1 MRKRTSGT
9 TCRKHKNNAKGES
22 LVCDRKREIFPMK
35 RNTRQLIS
43 LIVVFALIAAAYSC
57 RMLAKFDI
65 GGVYVNYIRAALY
78 LLLFSLWGY
87 SLDRRIIQPQ
97 TLHCLRLTAA
107 LMLVWLVL
115 RTLKYEIV
123 TDPTVARYIWYL
135 YYLPMLFIPLLGVYI
150 ALFLGKPQEIRLNVR
165 TGCLAIVPAVLF
177 LSVITNDLHQQV
189 FAFSGGVPGGQD
201 NSSFSHRPLYF
212 ACLVWMVACMVFS
225 LVRLLN
231 KSRIPGSGKKNLAPF
246 VTGCITVLYG
256 VLYLSGLPAVRWW
269 FGDMNVMFCLLFA
282 AIYESCIHCR
292 MIQSNTGYVEL
303 FEATTLAACIADSSG
318 NIVLRSHAACEDIA
332 CPEEGTQVFRP
343 DGIRISSAP
352 ISGGYAVW
360 QDNVRPLTELRAK
373 LSGNKAIIK
382 NNKEKLQEAY
392 FIQKKLYE
400 LTEKNRIYD
409 ELEARYGKQINRI
422 GQLLKQCE
430 DTGPAEV
437 QNLLKRI
444 LLLGTYIKRG
454 ANLYFLGMEYE
465 LLPQQELR
473 LTVDEAVRVMTVCG
487 TECSVVY
494 RTTKPMRSTEV
505 MRLFDLLKTVA
516 EMTINGLQSLFISVS
531 DSEMDL
537 SVECTADLSF
547 IASSDITVRREDGLW
562 LVRTPIGGC
571 DDA

>member
-1 MRKRTSGT
+1 
-9 TCRKHKNNAKGES
+9 
-22 LVCDRKREIFPMK
+22 MK
-35 RNTRQLIS
+35 RNTRQLIPM
-43 LIVVFALIAAAYSC
+43 IVVFTLIAAAYSC
-57 RMLAKFDI
+57 RMLAMLDI
-65 GGVYVNYIRAALY
+65 CGVYVNYIRAALY

-97 TLHCLRLTAA
+97 TLHWLRLTAA
-107 LMLVWLVL
+107 LMLLWLIL
-115 RTLKYEIV
+115 RTLKYEFV
-123 TDPTVARYIWYL
+123 TDLTVARYIWYL

-150 ALFLGKPQEIRLNVR
+150 ALSLGKSEKFRL
-165 TGCLAIVPAVLF
+165 TGRIGALAIIPAVLF
-177 LSVITNDLHQQV
+177 LLVITNDLHQQM
-189 FAFSGGVPGGQD
+189 FAFSSGVPGEPD
-201 NSSFSHRPLYF
+201 NYSYSYGPVYF
-212 ACLVWMVACMVFS
+212 CYLGWTVTCMFFS
-225 LVRLLN
+225 LILLLK
-231 KSRIPGSGKKNLAPF
+231 KSRVPCSKKKRLAPF
-246 VTGCITVLYG
+246 VIGCATVLYG
-256 VLYLSGLPAVRWW
+256 ILYLSGLPAVRWW

-303 FEATTLAACIADSSG
+303 FEATTLAASIADSSG
-318 NIVLRSHAACEDIA
+318 NIVLRSHAACDDIA
-332 CPEEGTQVFRP
+332 CPEEGPQVFRP

-373 LSGNKAIIK
+373 LSENKAIIK

-392 FIQKKLYE
+392 LIQKKLYE

-409 ELEARYGKQINRI
+409 ELEARYGKQIIRI

-430 DTGPAEV
+430 DAEPAEV
-437 QNLLKRI
+437 RNLLKRI

-494 RTTKPMRSTEV
+494 HTTKPMRATEV

-531 DSEMDL
+531 DGEMDL

-547 IASSDITVRREDGLW
+547 LASPDITVRREDGLW
-562 LVRTPIGGC
+562 LVRTLIGGC

>member
-1 MRKRTSGT
+1 
-9 TCRKHKNNAKGES
+9 
-22 LVCDRKREIFPMK
+22 MK
-35 RNTRQLIS
+35 RNTKQLIPMI
-43 LIVVFALIAAAYSC
+43 LVFTIIAAAYSC
-57 RMLAKFDI
+57 RILAMLDI
-65 GGVYVNYIRAALY
+65 GGDWMSYIRAVLY

-97 TLHCLRLTAA
+97 TLRCLRLTAA
-107 LMLVWLVL
+107 LMLLWLIL
-115 RTLKYEIV
+115 RTLKYEFV
-123 TDPTVARYIWYL
+123 TDLTVARYIWYL

-150 ALFLGKPQEIRLNVR
+150 ALSLGKSEKFRL
-165 TGCLAIVPAVLF
+165 TGRIGALAIIPAVLF
-177 LSVITNDLHQQV
+177 LLVITNDLHQQM
-189 FAFSGGVPGGQD
+189 FAFSSGVPGEPD
-201 NSSFSHRPLYF
+201 NYSYSYGPVYF
-212 ACLVWMVACMVFS
+212 CYLGWTVTCMFFS
-225 LVRLLN
+225 LILLLK
-231 KSRIPGSGKKNLAPF
+231 KSRIPGSKKKRLAPF
-246 VTGCITVLYG
+246 VIGCATVLYG
-256 VLYLSGLPAVRWW
+256 ILYLSGLPAVRWW

-282 AIYESCIHCR
+282 AIYESCIRCR

-318 NIVLRSHAACEDIA
+318 NIVLRSHAACDDIA

-373 LSGNKAIIK
+373 LSENKAIIK

-392 FIQKKLYE
+392 LIQKKLYE

-430 DTGPAEV
+430 DAEPAEV
-437 QNLLKRI
+437 RNLLKRI

-494 RTTKPMRSTEV
+494 HTTKPMRSTEV

-516 EMTINGLQSLFISVS
+516 EMTVNELHSLFISVS
-531 DSEMDL
+531 DGEMDL

-547 IASSDITVRREDGLW
+547 LASPDITVRREDGLW
-562 LVRTPIGGC
+562 LVRTLIGGC

>member
-1 MRKRTSGT
+1 
-9 TCRKHKNNAKGES
+9 
-22 LVCDRKREIFPMK
+22 MK
-35 RNTRQLIS
+35 RNTKKLIPM
-43 LIVVFALIAAAYSC
+43 IMVFTIIAAGYSC
-57 RMLAKFDI
+57 RILAMLDI
-65 GGVYVNYIRAALY
+65 GGAWMSYIRAALY
-78 LLLFSLWGY
+78 LLLFSLWGF
-87 SLDRRIIQPQ
+87 SLDRRIIQTQ
-97 TLHCLRLTAA
+97 ALHCLRLTAA
-107 LMLVWLVL
+107 LMLAWLIL
-115 RTLKYEIV
+115 RTLKYEFV
-123 TDPTVARYIWYL
+123 TDLTVARYIWYL

-150 ALFLGKPQEIRLNVR
+150 ALSLGKSEEFRL
-165 TGCLAIVPAVLF
+165 TGRIGALAIIPAVLF
-177 LSVITNDLHQQV
+177 LLVITNDLHQQV
-189 FAFSGGVPGGQD
+189 FAFSSGVPGVPD
-201 NSSFSHRPLYF
+201 NYGYSHGIFYF
-212 ACLVWMVACMVFS
+212 CSMGWMVACLIFS
-225 LVRLLN
+225 LVLLLK
-231 KSRIPGSGKKNLAPF
+231 KSRVPSGSEKRMRPF
-246 VTGCITVLYG
+246 VIACITILYAI
-256 VLYLSGLPAVRWW
+256 LYLSGLPAIRWW
-269 FGDMNVMFCLLFA
+269 LGDMNVTFCLLYA
-282 AIYESCIHCR
+282 AIYESCIRCR

-303 FEATTLAACIADSSG
+303 FEATTLAACIADGSG
-318 NIVLRSHAACEDIA
+318 NIVLRSHAACDDIA

-360 QDNVRPLTELRAK
+360 QDNVRPLTELRAR
-373 LSGNKAIIK
+373 LSENKAKIK

-392 FIQKKLYE
+392 LIQKKLNE

-409 ELEARYGKQINRI
+409 ELETKYGKQIARI

-430 DTGPAEV
+430 GAEPAEK
-437 QNLLKRI
+437 QSLLKRI
-444 LLLGTYIKRG
+444 LLLGTYIKRA

-562 LVRTPIGGC
+562 LVRTLIGGC

>member
-22 LVCDRKREIFPMK
+22 LVCDRKREIFSMK

-282 AIYESCIHCR
+282 AIYESCIRCR

-318 NIVLRSHAACEDIA
+318 NIVLHSHAACEDIA

-430 DTGPAEV
+430 DTGAAEV

-473 LTVDEAVRVMTVCG
+473 LPVDEAVRVMTVCG

>member
-1 MRKRTSGT
+1 
-9 TCRKHKNNAKGES
+9 
-22 LVCDRKREIFPMK
+22 MK

-282 AIYESCIHCR
+282 TIYESCIHCR

-516 EMTINGLQSLFISVS
+516 EMTVNGLQSLFISVS

>member
-43 LIVVFALIAAAYSC
+43 LIVVFAIIAAAYSC

-150 ALFLGKPQEIRLNVR
+150 ALSLGKPQEIRLNVR
-165 TGCLAIVPAVLF
+165 TGCLALVPAVLF

-225 LVRLLN
+225 LVQLLN

-282 AIYESCIHCR
+282 AIYESCIRCR

-473 LTVDEAVRVMTVCG
+473 LPVDEAVRVMTVCG